1 MSSTH
6 SPESELNFVRLS
18 SELLECGHQP
28 NGIHSS
34 EISVPIPQGPSSEIL
49 DPVIPTSPICFPVL
63 EMLTASC
70 RYYMYVSLFQ
80 CSNNLCRASLVAQM
94 VKNLSAVQET
104 QVQSLGREDPLEK
117 GMTIHSSILD
127 WRIPGTEVPDGLSPW
142 GPKE

>member
-1 MSSTH
+1 MDIFLIISCLLADFVSVVSAASLPRDRSCQFQFLEVVLSAITEQRAELIPRSLSSTL
-6 SPESELNFVRLS
+6 SGLS
-18 SELLECGHQP
+18 SEFLECGHQP

-70 RYYMYVSLFQ
+70 RYYMYVSFFQ

-94 VKNLSAVQET
+94 VKNLSA
-104 QVQSLGREDPLEK
+104 
-117 GMTIHSSILD
+117 M
-127 WRIPGTEVPDGLSPW
+127 
-142 GPKE
+142 